1 MATFTCVASGLP
13 RPSITWTDPDR
24 NTLVSGND
32 NVIITEMN
40 TGDRELRSTL
50 QVSITTAPVSGM
62 YTCVTEN
69 GVTGIGD
76 ITSVSALLTVH
87 GKLEGMFHLAQVMN
101 QSP

>member
-1 MATFTCVASGLP
+1 MASGLP
-13 RPSITWTDPDR
+13 RPNITWTDPAR

-50 QVSITTAPVSGM
+50 EVSITTAPVSGM
-62 YTCVTEN
+62 YTCGTEN
-69 GVTGIGD
+69 EVRGIGD

-87 GKLEGMFHLAQVMN
+87 GKLEGMFQLAQLIE